1 MLGKFPTQVSVL
13 TGSTFERFTTM
24 GDMSFLTMFI
34 WAFVFIAYLMVLFSI
49 VGDLFRDHKMSGW
62 AKAAWI
68 FFLIIGFWITALIYL
83 IVRGGGMAQRQ
94 QAAMQ
99 EAQAQ
104 ADAYIKQV
112 AGNSHADEI
121 AKAQALKDS
130 GALTAAEFTALKKKI
145 LASK

>member
-1 MLGKFPTQVSVL
+1 
-13 TGSTFERFTTM
+13 M

-130 GALTAAEFTALKKKI
+130 GALTSAEFTALKKKI
-145 LASK
+145 LSSN

>member
-1 MLGKFPTQVSVL
+1 
-13 TGSTFERFTTM
+13 M

-49 VGDLFRDHKMSGW
+49 IGDLFRDHKMSGW

>member
-1 MLGKFPTQVSVL
+1 
-13 TGSTFERFTTM
+13 M

-112 AGNSHADEI
+112 AGTSHADEI

-130 GALTAAEFTALKKKI
+130 GALSAAEFTALKKKI
-145 LASK
+145 HSSN

>member
-1 MLGKFPTQVSVL
+1 MTTWKLGL
-13 TGSTFERFTTM
+13 TLLKGFTTM

-99 EAQAQ
+99 EAQQQ
-104 ADAYIKQV
+104 ADDYIKSV
-112 AGNSHADEI
+112 AGTSHADEI

-145 LASK
+145 IASN

>member
-1 MLGKFPTQVSVL
+1 
-13 TGSTFERFTTM
+13 M

-112 AGNSHADEI
+112 AGNSHADEL

-145 LASK
+145 LASN

>member
-1 MLGKFPTQVSVL
+1 
-13 TGSTFERFTTM
+13 M

-49 VGDLFRDHKMSGW
+49 IGDLFRDHKMSGW

-145 LASK
+145 LSSN

>member
-1 MLGKFPTQVSVL
+1 
-13 TGSTFERFTTM
+13 M

-62 AKAAWI
+62 AKAVWI

-99 EAQAQ
+99 EAQSQ

-112 AGNSHADEI
+112 AGNSHSDEI

-145 LASK
+145 ISSN

>member
-1 MLGKFPTQVSVL
+1 
-13 TGSTFERFTTM
+13 M

-99 EAQAQ
+99 EAQSQ

-130 GALTAAEFTALKKKI
+130 GALTATEFTALKKKI
-145 LASK
+145 ISSN

>member
-1 MLGKFPTQVSVL
+1 
-13 TGSTFERFTTM
+13 M
-24 GDMSFLTMFI
+24 GDMSFLGMFI
-34 WAFVFIAYLMVLFSI
+34 WAFIFIAYLMVLFSI

-83 IVRGGGMAQRQ
+83 IVRGGGMAARQ

-99 EAQAQ
+99 EAQKQ
-104 ADAYIKQV
+104 ADDYIKQV
-112 AGNSHADEI
+112 AGTSHADEI

-130 GALTAAEFTALKKKI
+130 GALSAAEFTALKKKI
-145 LASK
+145 IASN

>member
-1 MLGKFPTQVSVL
+1 
-13 TGSTFERFTTM
+13 M

-49 VGDLFRDHKMSGW
+49 IGDLFRDHKMSGW

-94 QAAMQ
+94 QAAMNAAKS
-99 EAQAQ
+99 ET
-104 ADAYIKQV
+104 DAYIKSV
-112 AGNSHADEI
+112 AGTSPADEI

-130 GALTAAEFTALKKKI
+130 GAITAAEFATLKKNI
-145 LASK
+145 LAGK

>member
-1 MLGKFPTQVSVL
+1 
-13 TGSTFERFTTM
+13 M

-145 LASK
+145 LSSN

>member
-1 MLGKFPTQVSVL
+1 
-13 TGSTFERFTTM
+13 M

-62 AKAAWI
+62 AKAVWI

-99 EAQAQ
+99 EAQSQ

-130 GALTAAEFTALKKKI
+130 GALTATEFTALKKKI
-145 LASK
+145 ISSN